1 MLGDFSLSRAADREV
16 GVAAL
21 VIGAARLFQINQAAG
36 AFSSLG
42 MILNALMTPI
52 SISLARIALAWNPAM
67 SVIGASA
74 D

>member
-1 MLGDFSLSRAADREV
+1 MLGDFSLNRAADREV
-16 GVAAL
+16 GVAEL

-52 SISLARIALAWNPAM
+52 SISLAHCVDLEAGDVRDWRV
-67 SVIGASA
+67 S
-74 D
+74 